1 MPRRR
6 TTKYNLNKDV
16 ESDRDVDD
24 VINRVTRVR
33 KSAPSALIGNVSAL
47 LDKVSGDK
55 IVTAADLGRFSA
67 LELIKAA
74 KLTIMSKTVPA
85 NESQD
90 AHKDIMEGRGGAQAP
105 HRYGRKQQQSKPA
118 ME

>member
-6 TTKYNLNKDV
+6 TTKYNLSKDV
-16 ESDRDVDD
+16 ESDRDVDE
-24 VINRVTRVR
+24 VLNRVTRVR
-33 KSAPSALIGNVSAL
+33 KSSPSALIGNVSAL

-74 KLTIMSKTVPA
+74 KMTIMSRTVPA

-90 AHKDIMEGRGGAQAP
+90 AHKDIMESHGGAQTP
-105 HRYGRKQQQSKPA
+105 LRYGRHRQQPKPA